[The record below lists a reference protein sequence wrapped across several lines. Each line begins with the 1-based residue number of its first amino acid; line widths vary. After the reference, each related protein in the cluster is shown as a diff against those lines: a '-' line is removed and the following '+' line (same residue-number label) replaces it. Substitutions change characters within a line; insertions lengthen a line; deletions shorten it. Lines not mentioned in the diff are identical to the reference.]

1 MRETTDGL
9 DGDAVD
15 RADRRLSRRARNVEG
30 SPIREMFEL
39 AQSHPDRDLVSFE
52 IGEPDFDT
60 PQHVID
66 AAYEAAS
73 DGATHYTPT
82 AGLPALRSAIAE
94 KAERDNDL
102 SVDPETQVA
111 VTTGGMEALL
121 LAVLS
126 VVDPGEEVLVPTPG
140 WPNYDSHAALAEA
153 ELVEVPLS
161 AARGF
166 DLDPGVIADRI
177 TDDTAAVMLNSPSN
191 PTGRV
196 FDEGARAEVVEAAA
210 EHDAYVVADEVYEG
224 LTYEGSRRATAAI
237 SDHPEQV
244 LTVSSVSKTFAM
256 TGWRLGWIIGPEDVI
271 DAVIRVH
278 EATTACPSS
287 IAQHAA
293 LEAINGPQDEF
304 ERMRSQFRNR
314 RAYVLDRVAG
324 IDGLSCPEPEGGFYV
339 FLNVST
345 LSGSSLEIAKRLFFD
360 YGVVT
365 APGEG
370 FGDFE
375 GTYLRLSYANSMD
388 RIEEGFDRIAAMI
401 REEKGR

>member
-126 VVDPGEEVLVPTPG
+126 VVDPDEEVLVPTPG

-388 RIEEGFDRIAAMI
+388 RIEEGFDRIAAMV

>member
-388 RIEEGFDRIAAMI
+388 RIEEGFDRIAAMV